1 MGRSKTVPIRR
12 FKAMDGAGKS
22 YQIVGNE
29 KLVENE
35 GTRPG
40 EPQWTS
46 VDLSLRTIEG
56 LGVRYIQTGV
66 YELLTQPPVRVT
78 SPDPQAP

>member
-1 MGRSKTVPIRR
+1 VQRR
-12 FKAMDGAGKS
+12 THRDANCPAIACVHGQGKGAPAAS
-22 YQIVGNE
+22 R
-29 KLVENE
+29 LVENE

-46 VDLSLRTIEG
+46 VEMSLRTVDG

-66 YELLTQPPVRVT
+66 YELLTQPPVRMT